1 MNKVFWI
8 DGGAG
13 RVIAAIPAF
22 LKYAKLNP
30 NDNWSIIVGGWDGLY
45 WGIPE
50 LQDRTYSP
58 DTKGVFDNIISKA
71 DVVITP
77 EPYRNPAYF
86 RQEISL
92 VEGFDREINN
102 TTDHSNLGVPK
113 LVFNK
118 AETTVSLQ
126 TIAELKAKQQ
136 KNKTIVFQPFARG
149 AQPLLQNDKQQTID
163 VGDEESRSLS
173 AAAYLSLAKKLSL
186 KYNLIFF
193 GEPQF
198 QLAQDSYAANFTCD
212 LRQWASLIANSD
224 YFVGVDSVGQHM
236 ARALN
241 IPGTV
246 IFGSTFPKN
255 TSYPDYFQIIEKPG
269 VKKYSPIRLTG
280 LDSMLANRLNDKLMD
295 FEEAEVNEI
304 FKKIVADIDLKAAN
318 GRL

>member
-22 LKYAKLNP
+22 LKYARLNP
-30 NDNWSIIVGGWDGLY
+30 NENWSIISAGWDSLY

-58 DTKGVFDNIISKA
+58 DTKGVFDNVISKA
-71 DVVITP
+71 DIVVAP

-86 RQEISL
+86 HQKISL
-92 VEGFDREINN
+92 VEGFDREINGS
-102 TTDHSNLGVPK
+102 TDHSDLGIPH

-118 AETTVSLQ
+118 GETKVALE
-126 TIAELKAKQQ
+126 TIRQLKEQQ
-136 KNKTIVFQPFARG
+136 KKSKTVIIQPFGRG
-149 AQPLLQNDKQQTID
+149 AVPLAQNQQGQTVD

-173 AAAYLSLAKKLSL
+173 ASAYLSLAKKLSL

-198 QLAQDSYAANFTCD
+198 VLPQDQFATNYTTD
-212 LRQWASLIANSD
+212 LRQWAALIANSD

-236 ARALN
+236 ARAVGT
-241 IPGTV
+241 PGTV
-246 IFGSTFPKN
+246 IFGSTFPVN

-269 VKKYSPIRLTG
+269 VRKYSPIRLAG
-280 LDSMLANRLNDKLMD
+280 LDNMLANRLNDKMMD
-295 FEEAEVNEI
+295 FEEEQINEI
-304 FKKIVADIDLKAAN
+304 YKKIVADIDLK
-318 GRL
+318 GIKK